1 LGWVLSG
8 PRFAKPWQFRCLG
21 PGVGTSANAARKEC
35 VRHGRRYGK
44 EMAIEFRGVDFAPLR
59 NLTVSAP
66 DGAVI
71 GIIGQTGSG
80 KTALLRLAA
89 GLEQPSAGSLVCA
102 ASQRRY
108 LGTGDALDLSAVQ
121 LLSLD
126 QVLSKLDALELAQAL
141 VVIDRLRSD
150 GATVLTASHDAHLLR
165 QICDEV
171 WWLDEGR
178 LAGRGDPGEV
188 LEAYQ
193 NRIVEKFRAWGATRS
208 SPLRTTL
215 RRGDGRAEIVSIETL
230 GESGAPTLVWR
241 SGEPAAV
248 RVVVRYLEPVDE
260 PVIGIMIRTRIGFN
274 VYGTNTELERC
285 ANRKLAAGD
294 QLEVTFRFRCELCP
308 GEYTVTSASHD
319 ADGTAHDWIDNAV
332 AVVVTDSR
340 YTAGVAN
347 LQASVE
353 TRRLAS
359 TRV

>member
-1 LGWVLSG
+1 
-8 PRFAKPWQFRCLG
+8 
-21 PGVGTSANAARKEC
+21 
-35 VRHGRRYGK
+35 
-44 EMAIEFRGVDFAPLR
+44 MAIEFRGVDFAPLR

-102 ASQRRY
+102 GSQRRY

-188 LEAYQ
+188 LDAYQ
-193 NRIVEKFRAWGATRS
+193 NHILEEFRAWGGAQS
-208 SPLRTTL
+208 NPLRTTL
-215 RRGDGRAEIVSIETL
+215 RHGDGRAEIVSIETL
-230 GESGAPTLVWR
+230 GESGAPSLVWR
-241 SGEPAAV
+241 CGEPVAV
-248 RVVVRYLEPVDE
+248 RVVVHYLDTVEE
-260 PVIGIMIRTRIGFN
+260 PVIGIMIRTRIGLN
-274 VYGTNTELERC
+274 VYGTNTELEQL
-285 ANRKLAAGD
+285 KLGPCNAGNT
-294 QLEVTFRFRCELCP
+294 LELAFAFWCELCP
-308 GEYTVTSASHD
+308 GEYTLTVASHD
-319 ADGTAHDWIDNAV
+319 PDGVWHDWLEDAV
-332 AVVVTDSR
+332 AFTVSDSR

-347 LQASVE
+347 LHAQVTLMGRS
-353 TRRLAS
+353 
-359 TRV
+359 